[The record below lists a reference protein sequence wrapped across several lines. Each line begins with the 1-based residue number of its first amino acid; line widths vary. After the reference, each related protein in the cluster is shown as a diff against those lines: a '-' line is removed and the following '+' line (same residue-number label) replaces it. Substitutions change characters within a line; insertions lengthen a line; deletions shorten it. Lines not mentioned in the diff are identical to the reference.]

1 MHNLLTCLDATPN
14 LLGILDTSIAPTLLF
29 YSYIPVA
36 IISLIFA
43 LFVFKG
49 SKRSLSGKL
58 ILSISLLF
66 FLWTLSA
73 IFTWITVQA
82 GVVHFFWQVI
92 AIIEVLIYLCSFY
105 FVYVFLNKDD
115 LPFLGKIILYGASLP
130 VIITLPTKLNMLSF
144 DLVNCQS
151 NNGNIWGYIYILEI
165 TITVFIGW
173 MCLKKFFDKT
183 ADSVLRKESLLLM
196 FGSVLFLGIFTTTN
210 VIGDSTFFYQVNLLG
225 PIGMVAFLGLLT
237 FMIVRFKALNIKLL
251 ATQALVWAV
260 VILIGSQF
268 FFIQSDVNKILN
280 SFTLIA
286 ASVLSLIIVR
296 SVKKEIESRERIQK
310 LADELEIAGE
320 AQAETLRFI
329 THQVKGVF
337 TNTKGALSSI
347 LEGDYDPIT
356 ESLRK
361 MVQNLFVI
369 QNGGVDSVQAFLSA
383 SQLENGNP
391 YVMKDVNL
399 KNIVS
404 EACIQLK
411 MKAEKKGLVF
421 ETSIPEGESYKM
433 MGDGVYL
440 SNAILNI
447 INNAVCYTKTGS
459 IHVALS
465 KTEDKFAL
473 FSVKDTGVGITQED
487 GQQLFTKYGHGKDSR
502 LINVDSNGL
511 GLYLVKKIID
521 AHQGT
526 VWYESEVGE
535 GTTFFVKLPL
545 A

>member
-1 MHNLLTCLDATPN
+1 MNLTYCGDTVSSF
-14 LLGILDTSIAPTLLF
+14 LGLFDLSIAPTLLYYF
-29 YSYIPVA
+29 YIP
-36 IISLIFA
+36 IGILTLFFG
-43 LFVFKG
+43 LFVFIKNKKDIGTLPLLILCISFFFWVINEIVTWVAIYNEIIFFSWQIISIIQLAIILSITYSSYNFFFKKYPNFKFNLIIFLISFPVILLTPTSFNVATYDLSSCEGYASYLWNYIYLLQILLIAVLYFLFRLSVSKAKG
-49 SKRSLSGKL
+49 SLERKSLIWFFVAIFPLNIIFLIANILSEMGLYQINLLGSLAMLFVVATISFSIVKFKTFNIKL
-58 ILSISLLF
+58 ILPQVLVFALIFLNFAILF
-66 FLWTLSA
+66 IRRVENVRIVI
-73 IFTWITVQA
+73 IFT
-82 GVVHFFWQVI
+82 
-92 AIIEVLIYLCSFY
+92 IIISSILG
-105 FVYVFLNKDD
+105 YV
-115 LPFLGKIILYGASLP
+115 
-130 VIITLPTKLNMLSF
+130 
-144 DLVNCQS
+144 
-151 NNGNIWGYIYILEI
+151 
-165 TITVFIGW
+165 
-173 MCLKKFFDKT
+173 
-183 ADSVLRKESLLLM
+183 
-196 FGSVLFLGIFTTTN
+196 
-210 VIGDSTFFYQVNLLG
+210 
-225 PIGMVAFLGLLT
+225 
-237 FMIVRFKALNIKLL
+237 MI
-251 ATQALVWAV
+251 
-260 VILIGSQF
+260 
-268 FFIQSDVNKILN
+268 
-280 SFTLIA
+280 
-286 ASVLSLIIVR
+286 R
-296 SVKKEIESRERIQK
+296 SVKKEIKSREHIQK

-347 LEGDYDPIT
+347 LEGDYDPIS

-391 YVMKDVNL
+391 YVMKDINF
-399 KNIVS
+399 KDIVS

-421 ETSIPEGESYKM
+421 ETSILEGESYKM

-545 A
+545 V

>member
-1 MHNLLTCLDATPN
+1 MNCLELTKPFLYIFTDSVPN
-14 LLGILDTSIAPTLLF
+14 LLY
-29 YSYIPVA
+29 YSHFPVA
-36 IISLIFA
+36 I
-43 LFVFKG
+43 V
-49 SKRSLSGKL
+49 
-58 ILSISLLF
+58 
-66 FLWTLSA
+66 
-73 IFTWITVQA
+73 
-82 GVVHFFWQVI
+82 
-92 AIIEVLIYLCSFY
+92 AIIIGF
-105 FVYVFLNKDD
+105 F
-115 LPFLGKIILYGASLP
+115 II
-130 VIITLPTKLNMLSF
+130 
-144 DLVNCQS
+144 
-151 NNGNIWGYIYILEI
+151 
-165 TITVFIGW
+165 
-173 MCLKKFFDKT
+173 KKVRDYK
-183 ADSVLRKESLLLM
+183 
-196 FGSVLFLGIFTTTN
+196 SVLFLFVINIVLALLSVVNIILWTN
-210 VIGDSTFFYQVNLLG
+210 DRVENIMFFWFVSQLLFILLPLICLAFFYSFFGQERKIPNIYLYTWSIMYIAIVPIIVFSLNINYFDVQNCVVVENNLIINYQTAVLWIVVLWIFFSVVKSFFDKKISNIFKKEVSLLG
-225 PIGMVAFLGLLT
+225 VSLIFLLT
-237 FMIVRFKALNIKLL
+237 ILYFTWNSELFNIPFEYEQLGFIGLAIFLITLVFTVVKFKLFNIKLIS
-251 ATQALVWAV
+251 TQALVWSVAV
-260 VILIGSQF
+260 LVGSQLF
-268 FFIQSDVNKILN
+268 FVDTVINTILV
-280 SFTLIA
+280 SITLL
-286 ASVLSLIIVR
+286 LSLVLGFLIIR
-296 SVKKEIESRERIQK
+296 SVKKEIKSREHIQK

-347 LEGDYDPIT
+347 LEGDYDPIP

-391 YVMKDVNL
+391 YVMKDLNF
-399 KNIVS
+399 KDIVS

-421 ETSIPEGESYKM
+421 ETSIPDSESYKM
-433 MGDGVYL
+433 KGDGVYL

-447 INNAVCYTKTGS
+447 INNAVCYTKTGT
-459 IHVALS
+459 IHVSLS
-465 KTEDKFAL
+465 KVEDKFAL

-526 VWYESEVGE
+526 VWYESEVGK